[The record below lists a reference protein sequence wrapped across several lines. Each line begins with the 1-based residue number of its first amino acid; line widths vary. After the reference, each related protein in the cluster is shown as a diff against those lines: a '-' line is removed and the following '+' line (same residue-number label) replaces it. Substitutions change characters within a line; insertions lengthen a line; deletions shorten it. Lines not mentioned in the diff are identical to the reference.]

1 MPKESNHAP
10 RNANVTDA
18 GLPDADAAK
27 YTAYEIG
34 YGRPPKATQFKK
46 GQSGNPRGSKKKIEV
61 DDLRTVIEGVLAEPI
76 KVRDGKKTRTVSK
89 LEAMMLA
96 QRLSALKGDQ
106 KAVKALFKLAQKTG
120 SFSQARPK
128 GFMVLDPAGDAEE
141 QMILEAYHAAQNNS
155 PSFKTE

>member
-1 MPKESNHAP
+1 MSEESNHAP

-18 GLPDADAAK
+18 GLPHADAAK
-27 YTAYEIG
+27 HAAYEIG

-46 GQSGNPRGSKKKIEV
+46 GQSGNPRGSKRKIEV

-76 KVRDGKKTRTVSK
+76 KLRDGKKTRTVSK

-96 QRLSALKGDQ
+96 QRMSALKGDR

-120 SFSQARPK
+120 SFSQAQPK
-128 GFMVLDPAGDAEE
+128 GFMVLDPAGDPEE

-155 PSFKTE
+155 SSSKTE